1 MTKNKMMT
9 KRNKFLYI
17 GGAVMLITGLF
28 VFANQ
33 KLNDARAQSEL
44 STTSDSTASNESLKT
59 FNEVIQNLLSLNI
72 VSFNDSVFKRD
83 SFENGYIDFTKEDLP
98 KATNLGRPNPFTP
111 VGNDNFPLPVYSFV
125 NNIPKDLP
133 QATELEV
140 PTQTSED
147 ILTLEATTVTEKS
160 AVISGSFTT
169 NLSVS
174 KKWFEY
180 GTSAELLDK
189 KTPEVTHTITR
200 GFHRATLADLS
211 ANTTYYYRVVVL
223 TKTGETIKGM
233 PLTFTTLDISQ
244 N

>member
-1 MTKNKMMT
+1 MTIT
-9 KRNKFLYI
+9 RNKILYA
-17 GGAVMLITGLF
+17 GGTIALIAGLF
-28 VFANQ
+28 IFANQ
-33 KLNDARAQSEL
+33 KLNDAHAQSEL
-44 STTSDSTASNESLKT
+44 STTSDSTTSNESLKT

-72 VSFNDSVFKRD
+72 VSFNDNVFKRD

-125 NNIPKDLP
+125 NNLPKDLP
-133 QATELEV
+133 PASGLET
-140 PTQTSED
+140 PSTTSSPSED
-147 ILTLEATTVTEKS
+147 ILTLDATTITEKS

-169 NLSVS
+169 NLAVD

-180 GTSAELLDK
+180 GTNVDVLDK
-189 KTPEVTHTITR
+189 KTPEVTHTIAK
-200 GFHRATLADLS
+200 GFHRATLSGLS
-211 ANTTYYYRVVVL
+211 ANTNYYYRVVVL
-223 TKTGETIKGM
+223 TKTGETIKGL